1 MSADRRIYLDWNA
14 TAPLRPAARA
24 AMAAALEAPGNAS
37 SVHAEGRAARAGIE
51 AARAE
56 VAALCGAR
64 AANVVFTSGASEA
77 AATVLDPRLAPGGP
91 QGARLLVFVGEHPC
105 IRAGGRFPAGAVE
118 TLPARADGTLDLA
131 ALQAA
136 LAGGQGRP
144 TVVALQLANNETGAI
159 QPLAAAAA
167 LARAAGAALVC
178 DAVQAAGRLPIDIA
192 ASGADWLILSSH
204 KLGGPIG
211 AGALVGRGPF
221 PAAAALLTGGGQE
234 RGARAGTE
242 NTPAI
247 AGFGAAAAEARA
259 ELKREPAR
267 LAALRDRL
275 EARLASETRG
285 LTIFSAEA
293 PRLCNTSCLAVP
305 GLAAGTLA
313 MALDLAGVSV
323 SAGAACSSG
332 KLAASPLLAAMAGDP
347 GLAAGALR
355 VSLGRTT
362 QEEDID
368 DFAAI
373 FRDVVAGMLAR
384 RSKTAA

>member
-1 MSADRRIYLDWNA
+1 
-14 TAPLRPAARA
+14 
-24 AMAAALEAPGNAS
+24 
-37 SVHAEGRAARAGIE
+37 
-51 AARAE
+51 
-56 VAALCGAR
+56 VAALCAAQ

-77 AATVLDPRLAPGGP
+77 AAMVLDPRLAPGGP

-105 IRAGGRFPAGAVE
+105 IRAGGRFAAGAIE

-131 ALQAA
+131 SLKTALER
-136 LAGGQGRP
+136 GQGRP
-144 TVVALQLANNETGAI
+144 TLIALQLANNETGAI
-159 QPLAAAAA
+159 QPVAEAAA
-167 LARAAGAALVC
+167 LVRAAGAALVC

-192 ASGADWLILSSH
+192 ALGADWLILSCH
-204 KLGGPIG
+204 KLGGPLG

-221 PAAAALLTGGGQE
+221 PAAAALVRGGGQE

-242 NTPAI
+242 NAPAI

-259 ELKREPAR
+259 ELADEPAR
-267 LAALRDRL
+267 LAALRDGL
-275 EARLASETRG
+275 EARLKSQTPG
-285 LTIFSAEA
+285 LTIFSGEA
-293 PRLCNTSCLAVP
+293 PRLCNTSCFAVP

-313 MALDLAGVSV
+313 MALDLAGVAV

-347 GLAAGALR
+347 SLAAGALR

-362 QEEDID
+362 GAQEID
-368 DFAAI
+368 DFAVI
-373 FRDVVAGMLAR
+373 FRNVVAGMLAR